1 MYFNNLIKLL
11 KCKNH
16 PNILL
21 YNLESNNLLIDA
33 LNNIYKIEPTSQ
45 ICVNDIKYKKNNI
58 YFEFNIDKIKYKHKI
73 DFINI
78 IKGIVNTN
86 NCVYIILNNLED
98 NKSIQNIFKKIIET
112 NHHVGFIV
120 ICKKI
125 TNIIDQIR
133 SRFVCIRIPNRIPNT
148 ITINTYK
155 KHIFDYIFD
164 LYYEN
169 NVKNIVKNIKYI
181 SYVLRCIND
190 SFHIFLKELLEYI
203 INRVEIIYKIKYQC
217 IFLISDIEYKY
228 NKGYYKIIYYEYLFI
243 KLYDLIK
250 T

>member
-1 MYFNNLIKLL
+1 MDLNNLL

-21 YNLESNNLLIDA
+21 YNLESKNLLIDA
-33 LNNIYKIEPTSQ
+33 LNNIYKIELTNQVCS
-45 ICVNDIKYKKNNI
+45 NDIIYNQNNI
-58 YFEFNIDKIKYKHKI
+58 YFDFDVNKIKYKHKI
-73 DFINI
+73 NFINI
-78 IKGIVNTN
+78 IKNIVSTN
-86 NCVYIILNNLED
+86 DRIYIILNNLED
-98 NKSIQNIFKKIIET
+98 NKSIQNILKKIIEKN
-112 NHHVGFIV
+112 NHIGFIV

-125 TNIIDQIR
+125 TNIIDQIK
-133 SRFVCIRIPNRIPNT
+133 SRFVCIRIPNTNYNT
-148 ITINTYK
+148 ITITKYK

-169 NVKNIVKNIKYI
+169 NIKNIVKNIKYI

-190 SFHIFLKELLEYI
+190 SFCFFLKELLEYI
-203 INRVEIIYKIKYQC
+203 IHRVEIIHKIKSQC

-243 KLYDLIK
+243 KLYDIIK